1 MQATD
6 TISLIGMPGVG
17 KSTVGVLLA
26 KRCGLRFVD
35 SDLDIQ
41 VRGGATLQE
50 LLERDGYLALRAL
63 EEQVLL
69 ELPLQGA
76 VLSTGGSAVYSE
88 AVMRRLAA
96 AGPLVYLEAGLDTL
110 QRRVAANP
118 LRGIA
123 SDGAQSFAEVYAER
137 TPLYR
142 RHAGLRIDTE
152 GSDPEQ
158 IVDRILAAL
167 AA

>member
-1 MQATD
+1 MAN
-6 TISLIGMPGVG
+6 
-17 KSTVGVLLA
+17 
-26 KRCGLRFVD
+26 RCGMRFVD

-50 LLERDGYLALRAL
+50 LLEDRGYLALRAL
-63 EEQVLL
+63 EEAVLL
-69 ELPLQGA
+69 DLPLDAA

-96 AGPLVYLEAGLDTL
+96 AGPVVYLTAELDTL

-123 SDGAQSFAEVYAER
+123 SDGAQSFADVYAER

-142 RHAGLRIDTE
+142 RHAGLHIDTE
-152 GSDPEQ
+152 GRTPEQ

-167 AA
+167 EG